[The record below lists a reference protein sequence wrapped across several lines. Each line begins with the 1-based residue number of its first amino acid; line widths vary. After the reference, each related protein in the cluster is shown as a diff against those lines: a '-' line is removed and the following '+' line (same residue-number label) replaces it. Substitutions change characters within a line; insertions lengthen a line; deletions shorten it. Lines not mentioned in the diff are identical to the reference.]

1 MKNLKFCQP
10 LVLSLKKGLAKRF
23 QRYMTCENCQISAV
37 LIPKFILNWA
47 KPHDKVI
54 IRQGLIDYLI
64 SDNEKDDNTDNSL
77 SLPMSIFRLLE
88 LGSDSED
95 DFLQFGDTV
104 ETDYF
109 PNNNVQMLVDTYLS
123 NTLIKTP
130 NDLPLPLKKAYIRF
144 NTAIPSSA
152 PVERLFSAGGQLMEK
167 RKGKMADKN
176 FEMTLLQ
183 KYNKYFN
190 IM

>member
-1 MKNLKFCQP
+1 
-10 LVLSLKKGLAKRF
+10 
-23 QRYMTCENCQISAV
+23 MTCENSQISAV

-54 IRQGLIDYLI
+54 IRQRLIDYLI
-64 SDNEKDDNTDNSL
+64 SDNEKDDNNDNSL
-77 SLPMSIFRLLE
+77 SLPMSIDQIT
-88 LGSDSED
+88 GSDLED

-123 NTLIKTP
+123 NTLLKTP
-130 NDLPLPLKKAYIRF
+130 NDLPLPLKKEYIRF

-176 FEMTLLQ
+176 FEMTLLL

>member
-1 MKNLKFCQP
+1 
-10 LVLSLKKGLAKRF
+10 
-23 QRYMTCENCQISAV
+23 MTCENCQISAV
-37 LIPKFILNWA
+37 LIPKFKLNWA
-47 KPHDKVI
+47 KPHDKI
-54 IRQGLIDYLI
+54 NIRQRLIDYLI

-77 SLPMSIFRLLE
+77 SLPMSKDQITV
-88 LGSDSED
+88 SDSED

-109 PNNNVQMLVDTYLS
+109 PNNNIQMLVDNYLS
-123 NTLIKTP
+123 NTLLKKP
-130 NDLPLPLKKAYIRF
+130 NDLPLQLKKAYIRF
-144 NTAIPSSA
+144 NSAIPSSA

-167 RKGKMADKN
+167 RRGKMADKN
-176 FEMTLLQ
+176 FEMTLLL